1 MVDGGLVMF
10 DETEDQKSYSFEEFW
25 AMARRRRWWL
35 LLPLFLCWLAIW
47 SASWLLPASY
57 QSEALILV
65 EQQKVPEHYVV
76 SNVTVGLQERL
87 QSMTQQILSRGR
99 LQSTIDRFHLYPP
112 RTGLRR
118 FLQSEDP
125 VEQMRRDIKIEAV
138 QAQVGTTLG
147 AGAGRPNELTAFRI
161 SYATGSPE
169 LAQQVNSELTS
180 LFINESWRSQQQ
192 LSESTTSFLA
202 SQLKEASDK
211 LEEQEKLVR
220 AFKAKHLGDL
230 PSQLQSNVEILS
242 GLQSQLQN
250 IQHAI
255 DSAKQQKLYLESQL
269 QQLQS
274 AQGGGGEAGLTSLES
289 LQKQSLDLRNRLT
302 DARSRYTEDHPDI
315 VALKRSIA
323 ETEKQIKELE
333 RNLSPGEKT
342 EAESIVANKDSA
354 DAVLHV
360 ASSPLIQVR
369 SQLKANDFEIQN
381 DQRQEEK
388 IEAEIAAYQTRLNL
402 TPATEQELERIS
414 RGYEESKVNY
424 NSLLQKQNQSQLATS
439 LEERQQGEQ
448 FRILDPPSL
457 PDKPKSPN
465 HLFLS
470 LTGLG
475 VGSVLGVGL
484 LALRELTNAR
494 VWQAEDFE
502 GAIPARVL
510 VRIPHINTPWEG
522 RLRVQTRWLEVA
534 AVLAMA
540 IVIVAGNLYAFYK
553 G

>member
-1 MVDGGLVMF
+1 MF
-10 DETEDQKSYSFEEFW
+10 DETEDQKSYSFEELW
-25 AMARRRRWWL
+25 ATARRGRWWL
-35 LLPLFLCWLAIW
+35 LLPLFVCWLTIW
-47 SASWLLPASY
+47 GVSWLLPASY

-76 SNVTVGLQERL
+76 SNVTEGLPERL

-99 LQSTIDRFHLYPP
+99 LQSIIDRFHLYPS
-112 RTGLRR
+112 RTGLRK

-125 VEQMRRDIKIEAV
+125 MEHMRRDIKIEAV

-250 IQHAI
+250 MQHAI

-269 QQLQS
+269 QQLEL
-274 AQGGGGEAGLTSLES
+274 AQGTMGGREADLTSLES
-289 LQKQSLDLRNRLT
+289 LQKQLLDLRNRLS

-323 ETEKQIKELE
+323 ETEKLIKEFE
-333 RNLSPGEKT
+333 GNPSSGEKT
-342 EAESIVANKDSA
+342 EAESTVPNKDSA
-354 DAVLHV
+354 EAALQIP
-360 ASSPLIQVR
+360 SSPLMQVR

-381 DQRQEEK
+381 NQRQEER
-388 IEAEIAAYQTRLNL
+388 IQAEITAYQARLNM
-402 TPATEQELERIS
+402 TPATEQELDRIS
-414 RGYEESKVNY
+414 RGYEESKANY

-439 LEERQQGEQ
+439 LEERQQGKQ

-470 LTGLG
+470 LAGLG
-475 VGSVLGVGL
+475 LGSVLGVGL

-494 VWQAEDFE
+494 VWKAEDLE

-510 VRIPHINTPWEG
+510 VRIPHIDTPWEG
-522 RLRVQTRWLEVA
+522 RLRAQTRWLEVA

-540 IVIVAGNLYAFYK
+540 ILIAAGNLYAFYK

>member
-1 MVDGGLVMF
+1 MF
-10 DETEDQKSYSFEEFW
+10 DETEDQKSYSFEELW
-25 AMARRRRWWL
+25 ATARRGRWWL
-35 LLPLFLCWLAIW
+35 LLPLFVCWLTIW
-47 SASWLLPASY
+47 GVSWLLPASY

-76 SNVTVGLQERL
+76 SNVTEGLPERL

-99 LQSTIDRFHLYPP
+99 LQSIIDRFHLYPS
-112 RTGLRR
+112 RTGLRK

-125 VEQMRRDIKIEAV
+125 MEHMRRDIKIEAV

-250 IQHAI
+250 MQHAI

-269 QQLQS
+269 QQLEL
-274 AQGGGGEAGLTSLES
+274 AQGTMGGREADLTSLES
-289 LQKQSLDLRNRLT
+289 LQKQLLDLRNRLS

-323 ETEKQIKELE
+323 ETEKLIKEFE
-333 RNLSPGEKT
+333 GNPSSGEKT
-342 EAESIVANKDSA
+342 EAESTVPNKDSA
-354 DAVLHV
+354 GAALQIP
-360 ASSPLIQVR
+360 SSPLMQVR

-381 DQRQEEK
+381 NQRQEER
-388 IEAEIAAYQTRLNL
+388 IQTEITAYQARLNM
-402 TPATEQELERIS
+402 TPATEQELDRIS
-414 RGYEESKVNY
+414 RGYEESKANY

-439 LEERQQGEQ
+439 LEERQQGKQ

-470 LTGLG
+470 LAGLG
-475 VGSVLGVGL
+475 LGSVLGVGL

-494 VWQAEDFE
+494 VWKAEDLE

-510 VRIPHINTPWEG
+510 VRIPHIDTPWEG
-522 RLRVQTRWLEVA
+522 RLRAQTRWLEVA

-540 IVIVAGNLYAFYK
+540 ILIAAGNLYAFYK